1 MPNRQT
7 HGIVGLATG
16 GVTALWLAQTQSRAE
31 QALELLGG
39 ASAAW
44 VAARLPDL
52 IDLPT
57 SPNHRSIGHS
67 ALLYTGGVAASAKT
81 LSSWQHTWRERSEEA
96 KQSGDS
102 LSWFLWRVLAGMPW
116 GFVAGYASHLALDM
130 CTPKGLPF

>member
-52 IDLPT
+52 IDLTAVLVTAHCYILAVLLQAQRRFQAGSTPAGRGQKK
-57 SPNHRSIGHS
+57 RS
-67 ALLYTGGVAASAKT
+67 
-81 LSSWQHTWRERSEEA
+81 
-96 KQSGDS
+96 S
-102 LSWFLWRVLAGMPW
+102 LETV
-116 GFVAGYASHLALDM
+116 
-130 CTPKGLPF
+130 